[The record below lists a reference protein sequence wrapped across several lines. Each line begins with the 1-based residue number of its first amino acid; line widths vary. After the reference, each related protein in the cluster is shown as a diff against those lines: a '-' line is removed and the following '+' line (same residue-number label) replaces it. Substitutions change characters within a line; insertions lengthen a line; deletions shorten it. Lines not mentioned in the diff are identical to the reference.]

1 MVGLEGK
8 VYAIDVSDKQMEVA
22 NARIEAAGLKNVEF
36 IKLDII
42 SATAVGVWNGRLLLF
57 L

>member
-8 VYAIDVSDKQMEVA
+8 VYAIDVSDKQMDVT
-22 NARIEAAGLKNVEF
+22 NARIEAAGLKNIEF
-36 IKLDII
+36 IKLDIT
-42 SATAVGVWNGRLLLF
+42 SATAVGVWNGRLILF